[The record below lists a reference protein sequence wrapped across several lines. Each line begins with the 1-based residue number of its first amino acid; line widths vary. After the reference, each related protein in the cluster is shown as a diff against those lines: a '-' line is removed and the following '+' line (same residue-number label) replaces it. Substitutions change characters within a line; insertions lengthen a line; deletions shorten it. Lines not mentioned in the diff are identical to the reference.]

1 MSKENNV
8 ELKIPLANL
17 SKEDSTKKDSQR
29 NQDQPAEGDGLFD
42 FTAPKD
48 PRANPLPT
56 QENTEKQKSPKPSPT
71 PSPQSSS
78 RSQSKQSLLAIP
90 KLQTPIINS
99 KSPKNS
105 PHSAK
110 PKTTPLQQSST
121 PTSSA
126 PPSSKKTKKED
137 LLVEIEEE
145 EEDKD
150 EDETKKD
157 EEENID
163 TIVQDLLSGARDPQ
177 TVKDESL
184 PDTIASLRKVRDDH
198 LFDHDV
204 DLAQR
209 ADELAMT
216 LHNQQIYSY
225 KKQFQ
230 KEVEANILS
239 RLENAQNEYNKMQQ
253 HCNRTIRL
261 LKQKHRKDMEQL
273 EEKQINELNKFVADW
288 QTDKVTRKYKSAS
301 SNLRNLRNQSI
312 NMIITRRFDDLRQN
326 DKIVKNL
333 EQQEIN
339 EQFRQMSMGYDFQL
353 HQLEEK
359 HRTEKEILS
368 AVIERKE
375 ADLQATADKE
385 IEKAIN
391 RIKTLQN
398 SLNNTQDVEKVWNLH
413 HRNKKTPPPK
423 MATTVKIPKSVVMSK
438 ITQFQLNT
446 LDLPHLGDPRANS
459 QHGFRR
465 RMQAPVKLF
474 K

>member
-1 MSKENNV
+1 MTQESP

-17 SKEDSTKKDSQR
+17 SKENSTKVDSQR
-29 NQDQPAEGDGLFD
+29 SQNQTAEGDGLFD

-48 PRANPLPT
+48 PRANPLPN
-56 QENTEKQKSPKPSPT
+56 QENSEQNKSSAKPSPT

-90 KLQTPIINS
+90 KLQTS
-99 KSPKNS
+99 TASLKSPKNS
-105 PHSAK
+105 PHAVS
-110 PKTTPLQQSST
+110 PKTAPLQHSNS
-121 PTSSA
+121 PTNSA
-126 PPSSKKTKKED
+126 PSSSKTQSKENT
-137 LLVEIEEE
+137 LVEIEEE
-145 EEDKD
+145 EQPDK
-150 EDETKKD
+150 

-163 TIVQDLLSGARDPQ
+163 EIVDDLISGARDPQ
-177 TVKDESL
+177 TVSDESR
-184 PDTIASLRKVRDDH
+184 PNVIAALRKVRDDH

-216 LHNQQIYSY
+216 LQNLQTLAY

-230 KEVEANILS
+230 KEVEQNILT
-239 RLENAQNEYNKMQQ
+239 RLENAQNDYKKMQQ

-273 EEKQINELNKFVADW
+273 EEKQINELNQFVADW

-312 NMIITRRFDDLRQN
+312 NMIVLRRFDDLRQN

-375 ADLQATADKE
+375 AELKATVDRE
-385 IEKAIN
+385 MQNHMN
-391 RIKTLQN
+391 RISTLQN
-398 SLNNTQDVEKVWNLH
+398 NLNSTQDVEKVWNLH

-423 MATTVKIPKSVVMSK
+423 TSTSVKIPKSLVMSK
-438 ITQFQLNT
+438 ISQFSLNT

-459 QHGFRR
+459 QHGFKR